1 MRSVF
6 RGTKKG
12 PHAEERPQGL
22 WGRVS
27 KHAQRLSS
35 IADATCRRCAP
46 ALMAGADYPP
56 RRTPMTA
63 TAAAFS
69 LNAVPEIRSEEHTSE
84 LHVTNAHL
92 VCRLLLY
99 K

>member
-56 RRTPMTA
+56 RRTPLTA
-63 TAAAFS
+63 PAAAS
-69 LNAVPEIRSEEHTSE
+69 PLNPAPETRPETRRVGKECVRTWRYRVSP
-84 LHVTNAHL
+84 
-92 VCRLLLY
+92 Y
-99 K
+99 P